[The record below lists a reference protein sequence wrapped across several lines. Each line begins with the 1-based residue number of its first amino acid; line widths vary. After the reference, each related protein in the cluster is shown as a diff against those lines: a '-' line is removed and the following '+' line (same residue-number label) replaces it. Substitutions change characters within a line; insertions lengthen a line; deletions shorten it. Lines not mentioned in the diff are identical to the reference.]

1 MVEYLRTILTAQF
14 EAALCMAGDC
24 LRKCPAEHWDSPV
37 AKYPFWQVAYH
48 ALCFV
53 DFYLSPG
60 EQAFAPRPELHP
72 RGLAEMDDEY
82 PSRRFEREELLAYV
96 TLCRQ
101 KVAAA
106 LAAETEESLQA
117 WCASGGP
124 WLALRPSLWS
134 PPPAALAA
142 LRPVPA
148 PMARPRPRRAAPRRL
163 RSSTSMVPSW
173 DKP

>member
-60 EQAFAPRPELHP
+60 EQAFAPRPDLHP

-117 WCASGGP
+117 WCAFTGRPLSRGE
-124 WLALRPSLWS
+124 LHVYNLRHLQHHVGQLGAFLRRVD
-134 PPPAALAA
+134 PAID
-142 LRPVPA
+142 
-148 PMARPRPRRAAPRRL
+148 PRWVGTGWR
-163 RSSTSMVPSW
+163 
-173 DKP
+173 

>member
-14 EAALCMAGDC
+14 EAALCMADDC

-60 EQAFAPRPELHP
+60 EQAFAPRPDLHP

-101 KVAAA
+101 KVATA

-117 WCASGGP
+117 GCGFSGRPLSRGE
-124 WLALRPSLWS
+124 LHVYNLRHLQHHVGQLGAFLRRVD
-134 PPPAALAA
+134 PAID
-142 LRPVPA
+142 
-148 PMARPRPRRAAPRRL
+148 PRWVGTGWR
-163 RSSTSMVPSW
+163 
-173 DKP
+173 